1 MKKIY
6 VIMFSVS
13 MMMMAGSVVLV
24 SIYGLNLGV
33 DFKGGS
39 AIEIDFQ
46 NVRPDITSI
55 KNSLLSD
62 FPGIEISPLGE
73 TGILIKTVELAERE
87 HQKLLNKIS
96 TDFSS
101 SVPQEEKFDSIGP
114 VIGSELKKKSVSA
127 IIAVLVLVVVYIALV
142 FRKLSQS
149 LSPWAMGAAAIA
161 ALIHDV
167 IIPIGIFAYLGR
179 HYGVEVGAVFV
190 AALLTI
196 LGYSVSDTVVIF
208 DRVREN
214 IVKAR
219 MAVGN
224 LGDVVHRSV
233 IQTLARSVNTTL
245 TTLLSLAAIYFFGG
259 ESIKFFSLAL
269 IIGIFLGGYSSIFIA
284 SPLLVWWTEKRTKK

>member
-6 VIMFSVS
+6 VIMFSIS
-13 MMMMAGSVVLV
+13 MMMIAASVVLV

-39 AIEIDFQ
+39 AVEIDFQ
-46 NVRPDITSI
+46 NGRPDIASI
-55 KNSLLSD
+55 KNSLSPD

-73 TGILIKTVELAERE
+73 SGILIKTVELAERE

-127 IIAVLVLVVVYIALV
+127 VIAVLALVVVYIALV

-167 IIPIGIFAYLGR
+167 VIPVGIFAYLGR
-179 HYGVEVGAVFV
+179 HYGVEVSAVFV

-219 MAVGN
+219 MAIKD

-233 IQTLARSVNTTL
+233 VQTLARSVNTTL